1 MENDKLIE
9 SFFEDMRKADQS
21 LDVPAFPETK
31 NKKINWL
38 IPVGLAASILLAGF
52 LFFEKEPEVKAP
64 AEVIIITLEQGPNH
78 EQQFKIEE
86 STYLETWESST
97 SSLLT
102 EF

>member
-1 MENDKLIE
+1 MENDELIE
-9 SFFEDMRKADQS
+9 SFFEDMRQADQN
-21 LDVPAFPETK
+21 LDIPAFPVSKTRK
-31 NKKINWL
+31 TDWL
-38 IPVGLAASILLAGF
+38 IPVGVAASMLLAGF
-52 LFFEKEPEVKAP
+52 LFFEKEPEVKAA